1 MFWIVLYIDIS
12 PSLSLNVSDAFSA
25 IKFYI
30 AIGFLFT
37 MLHSTTYPSNY
48 SNHMG
53 PHMWAN
59 LQDKILKMNIQ

>member
-12 PSLSLNVSDAFSA
+12 PSWSQNVSDTFLV

-37 MLHSTTYPSNY
+37 MLHIVPHIWVTIQITWSHICGPTY
-48 SNHMG
+48 
-53 PHMWAN
+53 
-59 LQDKILKMNIQ
+59 KIKD